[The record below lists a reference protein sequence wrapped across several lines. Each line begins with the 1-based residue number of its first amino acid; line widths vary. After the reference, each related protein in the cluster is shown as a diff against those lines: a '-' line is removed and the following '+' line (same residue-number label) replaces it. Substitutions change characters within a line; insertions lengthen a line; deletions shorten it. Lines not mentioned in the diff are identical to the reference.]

1 MTPDR
6 LTKLLLAAIAVAL
19 WMNAVNP
26 WIRPTSAS
34 AGVDFAI
41 SQIKNDVSRI
51 ETYVKRISKGTCKND
66 KLC

>member
-26 WIRPTSAS
+26 WIRPTPAS
-34 AGVDFAI
+34 AGVDYDI
-41 SQIKNDVSRI
+41 YDIKRDVNSI